1 MDRNGAD
8 SDSGL
13 DEALLRFVARRLGQ
27 LTLIE
32 RVSVFP
38 AAKPDSVVAQF
49 DLRYFPERMDSVTLE
64 LRVYLD
70 GAFYVSYREEWNG
83 ESWMC
88 RWDRHDNPHST
99 RDHFHQPPEARTE
112 DAIDREYPTDLLAVL
127 ELILDFVD
135 QRLGDVWQNAQ
146 SDD

>member
-1 MDRNGAD
+1 MEGYRAD

-13 DEALLRFVARRLGQ
+13 DEALLRLVAGRLGE

-49 DLRYFPERMDSVTLE
+49 DLRYFPERMDSVALE
-64 LRVYLD
+64 LRVYLN
-70 GAFYVSYREEWNG
+70 GAFHISYREEGNG

-88 RWDRHDNPHST
+88 RWDRHDNPHSA
-99 RDHFHQPPEARTE
+99 RDHFHKPPEARTQ
-112 DAIDREYPTDLLAVL
+112 DAIDRDYPTDFLAVI
-127 ELILDFVD
+127 ELVLDFVD
-135 QRLGDVWQNAQ
+135 QRLGEVWENEK
-146 SDD
+146 SDK

>member
-1 MDRNGAD
+1 MEGYGAD

-13 DEALLRFVARRLGQ
+13 DEALLRLVAGRLGE

-49 DLRYFPERMDSVTLE
+49 DLRYFPERMDSVALE
-64 LRVYLD
+64 LRVYLN
-70 GAFYVSYREEWNG
+70 GAFHISYREEGNG

-88 RWDRHDNPHST
+88 RWDRHDNPHSA
-99 RDHFHQPPEARTE
+99 RDHFHKPPEARTQ
-112 DAIDREYPTDLLAVL
+112 DAIDRDYPTDFLAVI
-127 ELILDFVD
+127 ELVLDFVD
-135 QRLGDVWQNAQ
+135 QRLGEVWENEK
-146 SDD
+146 SDK